1 MYFFILFKINFNKIG
16 ELLTESTNQ
25 FGFTN
30 LCLLHEAKVAFE
42 ARSSTNLNP
51 FLFSLLKYVIS
62 AIILLQKQ
70 LKYMKFQ
77 ININDYNVI
86 IQINIG
92 LIFPVIQINSA
103 EKRNIYI
110 YF

>member
-1 MYFFILFKINFNKIG
+1 
-16 ELLTESTNQ
+16 
-25 FGFTN
+25 
-30 LCLLHEAKVAFE
+30 
-42 ARSSTNLNP
+42 
-51 FLFSLLKYVIS
+51 
-62 AIILLQKQ
+62 
-70 LKYMKFQ
+70 MKFQ
-77 ININDYNVI
+77 ININNYNVI